1 MITFFF
7 FLIATPIFFII
18 VDMVDDWWP
27 SNLFFGILYG
37 LFLGLIFGLIT
48 SFFLPNDTKPV
59 VTTYQIECLQ
69 DNSNVSGSFFI
80 GCGSVNNRMKYT
92 YYYDCGDSTYVLEQ
106 IDVDDV
112 KIKYTNEKPYVDK
125 IKYKQTDNWINL
137 FSFELRN
144 PTYIIYVPKGSIMNN
159 YNLDTK

>member
-1 MITFFF
+1 MITFFI
-7 FLIATPIFFII
+7 FLIITPIFF
-18 VDMVDDWWP
+18 VVCDVMGED
-27 SNLFFGILYG
+27 SNGANWFFGFFAG
-37 LFLGLIFGLIT
+37 FMLGIFVPIA
-48 SFFLPNDTKPV
+48 LPTESIPVTK
-59 VTTYQIECLQ
+59 TYNIECLQ

-80 GCGSVNNRMKYT
+80 GCGSVNNEMKYS

-112 KIKYTNEKPYVDK
+112 KIKYTNEKPHIDK